1 MTGPRTGERL
11 AIVYGAIRDPAAAA
25 RHALADLH
33 RSALPLGPSAATI
46 EAGQP
51 ALRLNSQGWLSL
63 QPQMAGELATHA
75 DRIRLCKAGLAK
87 SVPLFAGP
95 LQVFVESYFDFLE
108 RSVESRREA
117 LETKLTTAGLPARGG
132 ILDYRD
138 WTYSAFLPLP
148 NAYVL
153 LENGTANDPR
163 SFARVDCAFWTG
175 RTLLAV
181 LFETRNMP
189 LPSEQRAIEQLAAM
203 APLVEIVRIPAAAL
217 DDPAVL
223 DGQLGKQLSA
233 FTDQTELPYGIY
245 RMIEEPGFDPPSG

>member
-1 MTGPRTGERL
+1 LTGSRSGERL
-11 AIVYGAIRDPAAAA
+11 ALVYGAIRDPATAV

-33 RSALPLGPSAATI
+33 RSGLPLGPSAATI
-46 EAGQP
+46 EPGQP

-63 QPQMAGELATHA
+63 QPQLAGELATHA

-95 LQVFVESYFDFLE
+95 LQVFIESYFDFLE
-108 RSVESRREA
+108 RSVESGREA
-117 LETKLTTAGLPARGG
+117 LEAKLTTAGLPAKGG

-153 LENGTANDPR
+153 LESEASGAPI
-163 SFARVDCAFWTG
+163 FARVDCAFWTG

-181 LFETRNMP
+181 LFETRSMP
-189 LPSEQRAIEQLAAM
+189 LPSEQRAIEHLAAKT
-203 APLVEIVRIPAAAL
+203 PLVEIVRIPATAL
-217 DDPAVL
+217 GEPAGR
-223 DGQLGKQLSA
+223 DGRLGQQLSD
-233 FTDQTELPYGIY
+233 FTDQAELPYGVFRLQDARI
-245 RMIEEPGFDPPSG
+245 